1 LVTRRIAIACCDR
14 LLPDGDVGDV
24 PFTAALHNRGVEV
37 SVFSWTD
44 PRVDWASFD
53 ATVIRSTWD
62 YTDRREEF
70 LAWLERVPRLHNPA
84 TVVAGNTDKIYLR
97 DLALAGLPV
106 VHTEFIESGAELSL
120 PATGEY
126 VVKPTIG
133 AGSRGAGRYD
143 SSNSADA
150 ERARAHVASLHS
162 AGLTVMVQPYLSAVD
177 IEGESALIFIDGRF
191 SHSIRKGRMLAEG
204 AQYDADHPEL
214 YLAESITDRIPSD
227 QERAVA
233 EQFVEHLT
241 KSNGGPL
248 LYSRIDL
255 LPSAS
260 GPVLVE
266 AELTEPS
273 LFLNHHPEAGAHLA
287 DALLERI

>member
-1 LVTRRIAIACCDR
+1 MTRRIAVASCDR

-24 PFTAALHNRGVEV
+24 PFTAALQDRGIEV
-37 SVFSWTD
+37 SVLSWTD
-44 PRVDWASFD
+44 PSVHWAGFD

-70 LAWLERVPRLHNPA
+70 LAWLQRVPRLHNPA
-84 TVVAGNTDKIYLR
+84 GVVAGNTDKIYLH

-106 VHTEFIESGAELSL
+106 VETEFVEPGSELSV
-120 PATGEY
+120 PTTGEY

-150 ERARAHVASLHS
+150 DRARAHIASLHS

-177 IEGESALIFIDGRF
+177 TEGESALIFIDGRF

-214 YLAESITDRIPSD
+214 YLAENITDRIPSD
-227 QERAVA
+227 EERAVA
-233 EQFVEHLT
+233 EEFVEHLT
-241 KSNGGPL
+241 KANGGPL

-273 LFLNHHPEAGAHLA
+273 LFLTHHPEAGVRLA
-287 DALLERI
+287 DALFERI

>member
-1 LVTRRIAIACCDR
+1 VTRRIAIASCDR

-24 PFTAALHNRGVEV
+24 PFTAALQDRGIEV
-37 SVFSWTD
+37 SVLSWTD
-44 PRVDWASFD
+44 PSVDWAGFD

-62 YTDRREEF
+62 YPDRRGEF
-70 LAWLERVPRLHNPA
+70 AAWLQRVPRLHNPA
-84 TVVAGNTDKIYLR
+84 SVVSGNTEKIYLR

-106 VHTEFIESGAELSL
+106 VETEFVEPGSELSV
-120 PATGEY
+120 PTTGEY

-143 SSNSADA
+143 SSRSADA
-150 ERARAHVASLHS
+150 DRALAHVAALHS
-162 AGLTVMVQPYLSAVD
+162 VGLTVMVQPYLSAVD
-177 IEGESALIFIDGRF
+177 TEGESALIFIDGRF

-241 KSNGGPL
+241 KVNGGRL

-273 LFLNHHPEAGAHLA
+273 LFLTHREEAGVELA

>member
-1 LVTRRIAIACCDR
+1 MVTRRIAIASCDR

-24 PFTAALHNRGVEV
+24 PFIAALRDRGFGV
-37 SVFSWTD
+37 SVLSWTD
-44 PRVDWASFD
+44 PEVDWSGFD

-70 LAWLERVPRLHNPA
+70 LAWLPRVPRLFNP
-84 TVVAGNTDKIYLR
+84 TSVVAANTDKTYLR

-106 VHTEFIESGAELSL
+106 VPTEFLEPGEDLTLPGA
-120 PATGEY
+120 GEY

-143 SSNSADA
+143 SSIETDAD
-150 ERARAHVASLHS
+150 RAREHVAALHA

-177 IEGESALIFIDGRF
+177 VDGESALIFIDGQF

-204 AQYDADHPEL
+204 AQYDVDEPEL
-214 YLAESITDRIPSD
+214 YLEETITGRVPSD
-227 QERAVA
+227 DEQAVA
-233 EQFVEHLT
+233 EQFVAHLT
-241 KSNGGPL
+241 KASGGSL
-248 LYSRIDL
+248 LYTRIDL
-255 LPSAS
+255 LPSPS

-273 LFLNHHPEAGAHLA
+273 LFLDHHPEAGERLA
-287 DALLERI
+287 AALLERI